1 MRKFICLVALWIF
14 VCSTFATDEL
24 LMTIGNKKILQSEF
38 EYFYKKNNKE
48 TLLNSEIDEYLQ
60 QFQNFKLKVCEAE
73 ALKLD
78 TASSFVEEFSS
89 YRSQIVAPY
98 LTDKNKED
106 DLMQEVYSHLLEDV
120 DASHILV
127 RVPYNAPPEDT
138 LKLYQK
144 ALDICKRLEKEN
156 FEDVAKETSDD
167 YSAKQNGGR
176 LGYFTG
182 MMTIFPF
189 ENAAYRMKIGE
200 ISKPVRSAI
209 GYHIIKINNKR
220 KAVGEVRVAH
230 ILKMVSQHMTKKQQD
245 SIQDLTQ
252 EIFKRLGNNEDFASL
267 AKEFSDDRQ
276 TSSNGGELMWFGLG
290 KMAKEFEKTAFEL
303 RNIGEVSKPIKTV
316 YGWHIIQLKEKRE
329 VSSFDKKKNE
339 IARLIQ
345 YDGRKE
351 AIRQSFIKQLKID
364 YKFSADSC
372 VLKKIFNAFNASN
385 DKSTFIENIEN
396 KNDVALATFANQTIW
411 MNEFV
416 DFLIKEFSNAKSTD
430 INVVFDYFSGEKIIA
445 FEDSQLENKHP
456 DFKNLMQEYHDGLLF
471 FEVSKLKIWDEAA
484 KDTTKLKL
492 YFEENKDTFKTDGPY
507 FKGFIIECKNK
518 KIAKQVKKIIT
529 NAHPDSIDS
538 YIKTRINIDSTLNVK
553 VQKGFWEK
561 GDNPVADKKIFKS
574 KNSYKAESKL
584 PIIETV
590 GRKLQIPENYND
602 VLGKV
607 ISLYQNYLENEWVS
621 ALRKKYP
628 IWVNEKE
635 LNKYRK

>member
-1 MRKFICLVALWIF
+1 MKKNFFLVLIWF
-14 VCSTFATDEL
+14 VVSSVSATDEL
-24 LMTIGNKKILQSEF
+24 LMTIGDKKILQSEF
-38 EYFYKKNNKE
+38 EYFYKKNGKE
-48 TLLNSEIDEYLQ
+48 TLLSTEIDEYLQ
-60 QFQNFKLKVCEAE
+60 LFQNFKLKVCEAE

-252 EIFKRLGNNEDFASL
+252 EIFKRLENNEDFASL

-329 VSSFDKKKNE
+329 VSSFNKKKNE

-456 DFKNLMQEYHDGLLF
+456 GFKNLIQEYHDGLLF

-492 YFEENKDTFKTDGPY
+492 YFEGNKDTFKTDGPY

-574 KNSYKAESKL
+574 KNSYKAESEL

>member
-1 MRKFICLVALWIF
+1 MKKNFFLVLIWF
-14 VCSTFATDEL
+14 VVSSVSATDEL
-24 LMTIGNKKILQSEF
+24 LMTIGDKKILQSEF
-38 EYFYKKNNKE
+38 EYFYKKNGKE
-48 TLLNSEIDEYLQ
+48 TLLSTEIDEYLQ
-60 QFQNFKLKVCEAE
+60 LFQNFKLKVCEAE

-200 ISKPVRSAI
+200 ISKPVRSSI
-209 GYHIIKINNKR
+209 GYHIIKLHDKR
-220 KAVGEVRVAH
+220 EAIGEVRVAH

-252 EIFKRLGNNEDFASL
+252 EIFKRLENNEDFASL

-492 YFEENKDTFKTDGPY
+492 YFEGNKDTFKTDGPY

-590 GRKLQIPENYND
+590 GKKLQIPENYND

-607 ISLYQNYLENEWVS
+607 ISLYQNYLENEWIS